1 MKKNTMMTEGA
12 IWKGILLFAIPLIL
26 GNLLQQLYNTA
37 DMVIVGRFVD
47 SNALAAVG
55 SSGSFV
61 MLLISFCMGTSTG
74 AGVVIAQ
81 YYGAS
86 NKNGVQ
92 EAVHTTLA
100 LGVILGIVISVVGVL
115 ISPTIL
121 RWMGTPEAVMPGA
134 NLYLRIYFI
143 GLLPNVLYNMAAG
156 ILNAVGNSKRSLLYL
171 AIASVTNIVLD
182 LVFVAGLKMGVAGV
196 AIATDLSQVISCV
209 LIMGYLIKTEE
220 MYQVFLK
227 KIKCHWHMAKRIIS
241 IGLPTGFQ
249 NMVISLS
256 NVMIQSGINSF
267 GEYAMAGSAAYLKV
281 DGFNI
286 LPVTS
291 LSMAATTFTGQ
302 NIGAGKFDRVKKG
315 LWVTLGM
322 VVLYTVTSSFL
333 IRTFAEPILSIFT
346 DEAAVLEYGVLQA
359 KYLCPLYFLI
369 GIMHQLAGTI
379 RGAGK
384 SVPPMVIML
393 VSLCVFRVLWVQFA
407 VPHFETIRG
416 IFVAYPISWII
427 GATMMGLYAWKGKWL
442 KKS

>member
-1 MKKNTMMTEGA
+1 
-12 IWKGILLFAIPLIL
+12 
-26 GNLLQQLYNTA
+26 
-37 DMVIVGRFVD
+37 MVIVGRFVD

-55 SSGSFV
+55 SSGSFI

-81 YYGAS
+81 YYGA
-86 NKNGVQ
+86 NHKERVQ

-100 LGVILGIVISVVGVL
+100 LGIILGIVMSIVGVL

-121 RWMGTPEAVMPGA
+121 KWMGTPDVVMPDA
-134 NLYLRIYFI
+134 DLYLRIYFI

-156 ILNAVGNSKRSLLYL
+156 VLNAVGNSKRSLLYL
-171 AIASVTNIVLD
+171 AISSVTNIVLD

-196 AIATDLSQVISCV
+196 AIATDLSQVISCI
-209 LIMGYLIKTEE
+209 LIIRYLMKTEDI
-220 MYQVFLK
+220 YKVFLK
-227 KIKCHWHMAKRIIS
+227 KVKCHWNMAKRIIG

-256 NVMIQSGINSF
+256 NVMIQAGINSF
-267 GEYAMAGSAAYLKV
+267 GEYAMAGTAAYMKV

-291 LSMAATTFTGQ
+291 LSLAATTFTGQ
-302 NIGAGKFDRVKKG
+302 NIGAGKLERVKKG

-322 VVLYTVTSSFL
+322 VILYTVTSSFL
-333 IRTFAEPILSIFT
+333 IRTFANPILRIFT
-346 DEAAVLEYGVLQA
+346 DDAAVLEYGVLQA
-359 KYLCPLYFLI
+359 QYLCPLYFMI

-384 SVPPMVIML
+384 SIPPMVIML
-393 VSLCVFRVLWVQFA
+393 LSLCVFRVLWVKLA
-407 VPHFETIRG
+407 VPHFETIESV
-416 IFVAYPISWII
+416 FVAYPISWTI
-427 GATMMGLYAWKGKWL
+427 GSIMMGMYVWKGKWL
-442 KKS
+442 KKT

>member
-1 MKKNTMMTEGA
+1 MKKNKNLTEGP

-55 SSGSFV
+55 SSGSFI

-81 YYGAS
+81 YYGA
-86 NKNGVQ
+86 NHKERVQ

-100 LGVILGIVISVVGVL
+100 LGIILGIVMSIVGVL

-121 RWMGTPEAVMPGA
+121 KWMGTPDVVMPDA
-134 NLYLRIYFI
+134 DLYLRIYFI

-156 ILNAVGNSKRSLLYL
+156 VLNAVGNSKRSLLYL
-171 AIASVTNIVLD
+171 AISSVTNIVLD

-196 AIATDLSQVISCV
+196 AIATDLSQVISCI
-209 LIMGYLIKTEE
+209 LIIRYLMKTEDI
-220 MYQVFLK
+220 YKVFLRK
-227 KIKCHWHMAKRIIS
+227 VKCHWKMAKRIIG

-256 NVMIQSGINSF
+256 NVMIQAGINSF
-267 GEYAMAGSAAYLKV
+267 GEYAMAGTAAYMKV

-291 LSMAATTFTGQ
+291 LSLAATTFTGQ
-302 NIGAGKFDRVKKG
+302 NIGAGKLERVKKG

-322 VVLYTVTSSFL
+322 VMLYTLTSSFL
-333 IRTFAEPILSIFT
+333 IRTFANPILRIFT
-346 DEAAVLEYGVLQA
+346 DDAAVLEYGVLQA
-359 KYLCPLYFLI
+359 QYLCPLYFMI

-384 SVPPMVIML
+384 SIPPMVIML
-393 VSLCVFRVLWVQFA
+393 LSLCVFRVLWVKLA
-407 VPHFETIRG
+407 VPHFETIESV
-416 IFVAYPISWII
+416 FVAYPISWTI
-427 GATMMGLYAWKGKWL
+427 GSIMMGMYVWKGKWL
-442 KKS
+442 KKT

>member
-1 MKKNTMMTEGA
+1 MKKHKNLTEGP

-55 SSGSFV
+55 SSGSFI
-61 MLLISFCMGTSTG
+61 MLLISFSMGTSTG

-81 YYGAS
+81 YYGANHKES
-86 NKNGVQ
+86 VQ
-92 EAVHTTLA
+92 HAVHTTLA
-100 LGVILGIVISVVGVL
+100 LGVILGIIMSIVGVV

-121 RWMGTPEAVMPGA
+121 KWMGTPEIVMPGA
-134 NLYLRIYFI
+134 DLYLRIYFI

-156 ILNAVGNSKRSLLYL
+156 VLNAVGNSKRSLLYL
-171 AIASVTNIVLD
+171 AISSVTNIVLD

-209 LIMGYLIKTEE
+209 LIIRYLMKTEDI
-220 MYQVFLK
+220 YRVYLK
-227 KIKCHWHMAKRIIS
+227 RIKCHWQMAKRIIG

-256 NVMIQSGINSF
+256 NVMIQAGINSF
-267 GEYAMAGSAAYLKV
+267 GEYAMAGTAAYMKV

-291 LSMAATTFTGQ
+291 LSLAATTFTGQ
-302 NIGAGKFDRVKKG
+302 NIGAGKLERVKKG

-322 VVLYTVTSSFL
+322 VMLYTLTSSFL
-333 IRTFAEPILSIFT
+333 IRTFANPILRIFT
-346 DEAAVLEYGVLQA
+346 DDAAVLEYGVLQA
-359 KYLCPLYFLI
+359 QYLCPLYFMI

-384 SVPPMVIML
+384 SIPPMVIML
-393 VSLCVFRVLWVQFA
+393 LSLCVFRVLWVKLA
-407 VPHFETIRG
+407 VPHFETIESV
-416 IFVAYPISWII
+416 FVAYPISWTI
-427 GATMMGLYAWKGKWL
+427 GSIMMGMYVWKGKWL
-442 KKS
+442 KKT